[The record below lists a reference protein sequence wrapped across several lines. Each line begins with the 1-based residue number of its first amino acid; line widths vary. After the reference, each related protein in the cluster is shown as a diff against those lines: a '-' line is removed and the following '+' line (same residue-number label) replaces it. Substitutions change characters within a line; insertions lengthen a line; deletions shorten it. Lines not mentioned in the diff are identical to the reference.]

1 MKNQTMPIPKLSAP
15 AHRALDSAGVSCV
28 EDLVKFQEDEVR
40 KWHGIGPNALS
51 KLREELRLAGLK
63 FLDPDK

>member
-1 MKNQTMPIPKLSAP
+1 VSQTTPIPKLAAP
-15 AHRALDSAGVSCV
+15 ANRALDSAGVSCV

-51 KLREELRLAGLK
+51 TLREALRLAGLD
-63 FLDPDK
+63 FLDSDK